1 MGVEN
6 AINFDDLRLMAKR
19 RLPKIAFDFIEGGI
33 DSEEG
38 LDWNVNAFS
47 RQRIVPKYLVDA
59 TTPKVSTTVFG
70 RTYNQ
75 PYGIAPTG
83 AIGMFRVGGDAM
95 LARAAKHANIPFII
109 SGMSTA
115 TIEELASVAPEHCW
129 YQLYMARDRKVA
141 DDMVARAKAAGI
153 TTLVVTVDVP
163 GSGKRERN
171 LRNGFQ
177 MVRTVKPTLAVKI
190 EALRHPA
197 WLWEYFNGPGLTASN
212 WEKYTPGGAGGKAAL
227 DFVSTQMPT
236 ASTWDDI
243 QRIRKNWDGNLVL
256 KGVMHPEDAKQAAA
270 YGVDGLMVSNH
281 GGRQLDRS
289 PAPLDVLPAI
299 RDAVGDK
306 MTVMF
311 DSGIRR
317 GADIVTA
324 MALGAK
330 FCFVGRW
337 TLYGVAAGGQAGA
350 SHAVHMISD
359 EVQKV
364 MTQMGLPDIAKVGPD
379 YLMWDDQQPGR
390 NWRG

>member
-1 MGVEN
+1 
-6 AINFDDLRLMAKR
+6 
-19 RLPKIAFDFIEGGI
+19 
-33 DSEEG
+33 
-38 LDWNVNAFS
+38 
-47 RQRIVPKYLVDA
+47 
-59 TTPKVSTTVFG
+59 
-70 RTYNQ
+70 
-75 PYGIAPTG
+75 
-83 AIGMFRVGGDAM
+83 MFRVGGDAM
-95 LARAAKHANIPFII
+95 LAHAAKLANIPFII

-177 MVRTVKPTLAVKI
+177 MVRTVKPTLTVKI

-243 QRIRKNWDGNLVL
+243 QRIRKTWTGNLVL
-256 KGVMHPEDAKQAAA
+256 KGIMHPEDAKQAAA

-289 PAPLDVLPAI
+289 PAPLEVLPAI

-324 MALGAK
+324 MALGAT

-350 SHAVHMISD
+350 NHAVHMISD

-364 MTQMGLPDIAKVGPD
+364 MTQMGLPDIATAGPD